1 MTQRR
6 IFVIVWLAA
15 LLVRSVYL
23 LESADSP
30 VFWHPIVDAGT
41 YDSLARDF
49 LRSGRL
55 GEGFFWQPFFYPFFV
70 AIIYAG
76 FKGSILAVKI
86 FQIIL
91 GATVCGMTAQL
102 GARLLNIRTG
112 LLAGLL
118 AACYA
123 PAVFFDGELLGTTW
137 EMFWFVLFLSIAHV
151 LPLRPWRVRH
161 AAWWGFLWGL
171 SVITRPTFIPA
182 GGLLTLFMIRC
193 IWRQQRTAWRVA
205 PYLAATG
212 FGLLLVILP
221 VAGLNRRVTGIYSFL
236 PYSGGLNLYI
246 GNNPDSARTVA
257 VRPGWAWDNL
267 TRLPMRHGIAS
278 RAEGA
283 EFFQREVL
291 RYVLE
296 QPADFLSGFARKTVE
311 FFSSRELPRNDDVY
325 VFRKW
330 SQVLTLGVWKFGV
343 FGFPFGVLFP
353 LAVAGMV
360 GIGRKLPVRLWSLA
374 VVYALAV
381 VLVFVAARYRM
392 PVMPLLWILAAGGV
406 MAIMAHVARRRWR
419 MVAGYGGLMAF
430 VVVLIALPGPFAQE
444 ENHYEA
450 EMYYCLGSMASGANR
465 MDEATSRLGRAIVLY
480 PDYAD
485 AHNAMGVIADRAGRL
500 DEAEALYRKAAEL
513 DKGNATAQANIGR
526 VRERRSDWDGAIH
539 AYRASLA
546 LEPNQ
551 PDVFR
556 GLGIA
561 YGQQQAWSNAM
572 DAFCLSLTLQP
583 ADGPTHY
590 NLAVT
595 LKMMG
600 RVDEARAE
608 CLRALELKPDLREA
622 QALIGELP

>member
-1 MTQRR
+1 M
-6 IFVIVWLAA
+6 
-15 LLVRSVYL
+15 
-23 LESADSP
+23 
-30 VFWHPIVDAGT
+30 
-41 YDSLARDF
+41 
-49 LRSGRL
+49 
-55 GEGFFWQPFFYPFFV
+55 
-70 AIIYAG
+70 
-76 FKGSILAVKI
+76 
-86 FQIIL
+86 
-91 GATVCGMTAQL
+91 
-102 GARLLNIRTG
+102 
-112 LLAGLL
+112 
-118 AACYA
+118 
-123 PAVFFDGELLGTTW
+123 
-137 EMFWFVLFLSIAHV
+137 
-151 LPLRPWRVRH
+151 
-161 AAWWGFLWGL
+161 
-171 SVITRPTFIPA
+171 ITRPTFIPT
-182 GGLLTLFMIRC
+182 GGLLSLFMIGR
-193 IWRQQRTAWRVA
+193 IWQQQRTVRRVA

-221 VAGLNRRVTGIYSFL
+221 VAELNRRATGIYSFL

-257 VRPGWAWDNL
+257 IRPGWAWDNL

-283 EFFQREVL
+283 AFFQREV
-291 RYVLE
+291 RQYVLE
-296 QPADFLSGFARKTVE
+296 QPVDFMRGLARKMIE
-311 FFSSRELPRNDDVY
+311 FFSARELPRNDDIY

-330 SQVLTLGVWKFGV
+330 SRVLTMGVWNRGL

-360 GIGRKLPVRLWSLA
+360 GIGRKMPVRLWSLA
-374 VVYALAV
+374 VVYTLAV
-381 VLVFVAARYRM
+381 ALVFVTARYRM
-392 PVMPLLWILAAGGV
+392 PVMPLLWILAAGGG
-406 MAIMAHVARRRWR
+406 MTIMGHVVRRQWR
-419 MVAGYGGLMAF
+419 AMIGYGGLVTLVA
-430 VVVLIALPGPFAQE
+430 VSIALPGPFAQE
-444 ENHYEA
+444 KNHYEA

-465 MDEATSRLGRAIVLY
+465 MDEATNHLERAIALY
-480 PDYAD
+480 PGYAD
-485 AHNAMGVIADRAGRL
+485 AYNAMGVVADRMGRL
-500 DEAEALYRKAAEL
+500 DDAEACYRKASQL
-513 DKGNATAQANIGR
+513 DNGNATAQANIGR

-561 YGQQQAWSNAM
+561 YGQKQAWSNAM

-600 RVDEARAE
+600 RMDEARAE

-622 QALIGELP
+622 QALIKELP